1 MRAAPE
7 APATVS
13 GDGAGPAATDATWC
27 LAIDDGDELDRVV
40 ESLTCVADG
49 VVGTRGVREEEQDP
63 AISPVVVAAL
73 YEPAEGVGER
83 LVQLPSW
90 CTLPLGPDLPR
101 GRHVLD
107 LRAGVLARQVWSG
120 GRVLVDA
127 VRFASAARPGVSVLR
142 ATVASSALVASP
154 TSRPVALRRTP
165 SGGGVVAVET
175 TDVHRA
181 GDGDEATTVVDRV
194 AVHQVERHRPPSE
207 ALARARLA
215 AASSVGSTRLLDEH
229 RRVWSRR
236 WEVADVEVDG
246 DPEATL
252 AVRFALFHLFSS
264 TSVRSAEAAVGARGL
279 TGPAY
284 AGHVLWDTEAF
295 VLPVLAAVDP
305 AGARAVLEYR
315 VRRLGPAMARA
326 VAEGRRGARFP
337 WESAGDGTD
346 VTPRSG
352 IDQHGDE
359 VPILTGDLEE
369 HVTADVAWAAC
380 RYVAWTGDGA
390 FLAGPGRRLLV
401 ETARYWA
408 SRVRTDEAGRAH
420 LDGVIGPDEYHEGV
434 DDNAFTN
441 LMARWN
447 LRRAAEL
454 VAGAPNVAGDRRA
467 AATAA
472 AGGAASLGG
481 AEEAA
486 AWERLAGTIVD
497 GLDPATG
504 RHEQFSGYDDLDPL
518 LAEALGPVPVAADL
532 VLGHER
538 LARTQVIKQADV
550 VMAHLLVPD
559 EAGPGSLAADLDHY
573 LPRTAHGSSLSPS
586 AHAYAL
592 ARAGR
597 TAEALALLRLAAAV
611 DLEDLTETT
620 AGGLHLANLG
630 GIWQAVVHGFGGVG
644 PDRRGGGALAVDP
657 HLPDEWG
664 ELRIGVRWQGV
675 PVRLRLRSDGVH
687 VACAAPV
694 VVAVAGTRTR
704 VEPPGRWVT

>member
-1 MRAAPE
+1 MDDSRP
-7 APATVS
+7 P
-13 GDGAGPAATDATWC
+13 DARPVRRVDVDPTWC
-27 LAIDDGDELDRVV
+27 LVVGDGEDRDRVI
-40 ESLTCVADG
+40 ESLTCVANG
-49 VVGTRGVREEEQDP
+49 VVGTRGVREEEQHP
-63 AISPVVVAAL
+63 AIAPVVVAGL

-90 CTLPLGPDLPR
+90 CALPLGPDLPR
-101 GRHVLD
+101 GRDVLD
-107 LRAGVLARQVWSG
+107 LRTGVLARQVLG
-120 GRVLVDA
+120 DDGVLVDC
-127 VRFASAARPGVSVLR
+127 VRFADAARPGVSVLR
-142 ATVASSALVASP
+142 ATVASSALVAPPASQP
-154 TSRPVALRRTP
+154 AVLRRTP

-175 TDVHRA
+175 TDVHSA
-181 GDGDEATTVVDRV
+181 GDGDETTTVVDRV
-194 AVHQVERHRPPSE
+194 VVHQVEVCRPPSE

-215 AASSVGSTRLLDEH
+215 AAASAGPTRLLEEH

-246 DPEATL
+246 DPEMTL
-252 AVRFALFHLFSS
+252 AVRFALFHLFSTTS
-264 TSVRSAEAAVGARGL
+264 TRRAEAAVGARGL

-315 VRRLGPAMARA
+315 LRRLGPAMARA
-326 VAEGRRGARFP
+326 AAEGRRGARFP

-352 IDQHGDE
+352 IDQYGDE
-359 VPILTGDLEE
+359 VPIRTGDLEE

-380 RYVAWTGDGA
+380 RYVSWTGDDA

-408 SRVRTDEAGRAH
+408 SRVRTDEAGRGH
-420 LDGVIGPDEYHEGV
+420 IDGVIGPDEYHEGV

-454 VAGAPNVAGDRRA
+454 VAGVPHGADAGRS
-467 AATAA
+467 ATSPTGLG
-472 AGGAASLGG
+472 GGARLADDG
-481 AEEAA
+481 EAA
-486 AWERLAGTIVD
+486 AWARLAGSLVD
-497 GLDPATG
+497 GVDPATG
-504 RHEQFSGYDDLDPL
+504 RHEQFAGYDDLEPL
-518 LAEALGPVPVAADL
+518 LAGALGPVPVAADL
-532 VLGHER
+532 VLGRER

-559 EAGPGSLAADLDHY
+559 EAGPASLVADLDHY

-586 AHAYAL
+586 AHAYVL

-597 TAEALALLRLAAAV
+597 TAEALAMLRLAVAI

-620 AGGLHLANLG
+620 ASGLHLANLG
-630 GIWQAVVHGFGGVG
+630 GIWQAVVHGFGGVLPGG
-644 PDRRGGGALAVDP
+644 PGGDELVVDP
-657 HLPDEWG
+657 HLPDGWD
-664 ELRIGVRWQGV
+664 ELRIGVRWRGV
-675 PVRLRLRSDGVH
+675 PVRLRLRPDGVQ
-687 VACAAPV
+687 VTCRAPV
-694 VVAVAGTRTR
+694 VVAVAGRR
-704 VEPPGRWVT
+704 RRIEPPGRWVG